1 MCIRV
6 PLSENFFWNHRFSVR
21 EWYQVSWAR
30 SLKHWVES
38 RSCQNSIFSFS
49 PLPIKTPF
57 KGMKT
62 VNKFISI
69 DIIFVQTAFNW
80 ANTCVYTIYW
90 VDTFKPILATSRVI
104 LELNPFGI
112 LIRGTILTGRPMV
125 PCVLK
130 NSKKSIWTGNP
141 NRQKDC
147 TQALRQVSNASRLYQ
162 TDQTS
167 DHLLVFQSWRS
178 KVGAFSISRNSKI
191 LNALPFYYF
200 WEWWSSPGSLLAVD
214 QTWAI
219 LLNGVLVLGNIGVLL
234 KIGIG
239 IGYC

>member
-1 MCIRV
+1 MYIDLFSGIYMPNRV

-21 EWYQVSWAR
+21 GWYQVSWAR
-30 SLKHWVES
+30 SSKHWVES
-38 RSCQNSIFSFS
+38 RSCQNSIFYFS

-112 LIRGTILTGRPMV
+112 LIRGPIHTGRPMV
-125 PCVLK
+125 PCALK
-130 NSKKSIWTGNP
+130 NSGRSIVQCCLFLMREPLLRPPTIWMDGANETVVWMPYELNP
-141 NRQKDC
+141 VAPPRPLNSRQ
-147 TQALRQVSNASRLYQ
+147 
-162 TDQTS
+162 
-167 DHLLVFQSWRS
+167 
-178 KVGAFSISRNSKI
+178 
-191 LNALPFYYF
+191 
-200 WEWWSSPGSLLAVD
+200 
-214 QTWAI
+214 
-219 LLNGVLVLGNIGVLL
+219 
-234 KIGIG
+234 
-239 IGYC
+239 

>member
-1 MCIRV
+1 MHYTAEFLY
-6 PLSENFFWNHRFSVR
+6 PKFFFWNHRFLVR
-21 EWYQVSWAR
+21 GWYQVSWAR
-30 SLKHWVES
+30 SSKHWVES
-38 RSCQNSIFSFS
+38 RSCQNSIFYFS

-130 NSKKSIWTGNP
+130 NSKKSTVQCVKLP
-141 NRQKDC
+141 
-147 TQALRQVSNASRLYQ
+147 
-162 TDQTS
+162 
-167 DHLLVFQSWRS
+167 
-178 KVGAFSISRNSKI
+178 SRNE
-191 LNALPFYYF
+191 Y
-200 WEWWSSPGSLLAVD
+200 
-214 QTWAI
+214 T
-219 LLNGVLVLGNIGVLL
+219 L
-234 KIGIG
+234 KNHMREAWNKTSGRNH
-239 IGYC
+239 